1 VLQKVLTIT
10 MLELLGSHHSLI
22 SRALDKHNAVPG
34 PLSPYALVAR
44 VENKAGEEEEVI
56 RETL

>member
-1 VLQKVLTIT
+1 

-22 SRALDKHNAVPG
+22 SRSLDKHNAVPG